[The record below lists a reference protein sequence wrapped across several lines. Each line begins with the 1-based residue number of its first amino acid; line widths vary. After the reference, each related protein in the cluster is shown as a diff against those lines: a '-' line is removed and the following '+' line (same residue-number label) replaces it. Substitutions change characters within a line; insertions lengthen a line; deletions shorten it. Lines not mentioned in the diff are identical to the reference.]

1 MFKNKRQNDIYELL
15 LKDGEVKT
23 KELCRKFDVSDMTI
37 RRDLDQLTNMQGVI
51 RTHGGA
57 LYAESMAGR
66 KFGAEQISM
75 SSAKERIARK
85 ALTFLEN
92 GQRLFLDSGTTTMYV
107 AKEFPRESEC
117 IVLTNNLKVVEE
129 ISDCPLVSLIVI
141 GGPLRRGTLSCYGFQ
156 TEEQIRYYNVDIAF
170 LGASAIG
177 SDGCIYDG
185 YLPEAGVK
193 KSIIASS
200 RKVYV
205 LVDSTKFNKFNL
217 IMYSNVRDVEGIIT
231 DSGIEKQ
238 TYERLKNQG
247 CNIIIAE

>member
-1 MFKNKRQNDIYELL
+1 MFKNKRQNDIYKFL

-23 KELCRKFDVSDMTI
+23 KELCQIFGVSDMTI

-51 RTHGGA
+51 RTYGGA
-57 LYAESMAGR
+57 LYAENMASR

-75 SSAKERIARK
+75 SNAKERIAKK
-85 ALTFLEN
+85 ALTLLEN

-107 AKEFPRESEC
+107 AKEFSKESEC
-117 IVLTNNLKVVEE
+117 IVLTNNLRVVEK
-129 ISDCPLVSLIVI
+129 ISDCPLVSVIVI
-141 GGPLRRGTLSCYGFQ
+141 GGPLRKGTLSCYGSQ
-156 TEEQIRYYNVDIAF
+156 TEEQIRYYNMDIAF

-185 YLPEAGVK
+185 YPPEAGVK

-217 IMYSNVRDVEGIIT
+217 IMYSNVQDVTGIIT
-231 DSGIEKQ
+231 DSGIDMQ
-238 TYERLKNQG
+238 TYEKLKSQG